1 MAHSLEQVTI
11 ALRSWSEKN
20 VSEKK
25 MKLKISFSVC
35 PLGCSQH
42 SKYETPIYAYYIY
55 IYVIYPTLFSVYTTH
70 PDEDFTIKLIPTKK
84 KNIQWTLHMAYVDIQ
99 ISKYVYIYIYIDTC
113 AQPHTAT
120 QQWAPS
126 QGHGVIHAAK
136 SNWTSCT
143 KCTWDPCFLRGLMV

>member
-25 MKLKISFSVC
+25 LKLKISFSVC

-42 SKYETPIYAYYIY
+42 SKYETPIYAYIY

-84 KNIQWTLHMAYVDIQ
+84 KYTMNTTYGI
-99 ISKYVYIYIYIDTC
+99 C
-113 AQPHTAT
+113 
-120 QQWAPS
+120 
-126 QGHGVIHAAK
+126 
-136 SNWTSCT
+136 
-143 KCTWDPCFLRGLMV
+143 